1 MTAFDLGSGGQGGD
15 GGDGGSGGVGYGP
28 GGKEEFRNLKYFITF
43 CMMTSFGN

>member
-28 GGKEEFRNLKYFITF
+28 GGKE
-43 CMMTSFGN
+43 